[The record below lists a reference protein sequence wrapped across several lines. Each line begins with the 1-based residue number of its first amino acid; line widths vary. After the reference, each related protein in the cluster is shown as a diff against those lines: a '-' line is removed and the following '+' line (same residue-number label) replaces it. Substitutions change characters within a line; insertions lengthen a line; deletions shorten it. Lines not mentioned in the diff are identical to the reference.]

1 LRLKNKRAV
10 TTALLSG
17 GSQVIVWF
25 DLWEFYG
32 NSLIK
37 KYQIIAW
44 NVLGGRTQ
52 NEYIL
57 IGII

>member
-44 NVLGGRTQ
+44 NVLGEERRM
-52 NEYIL
+52 NIY
-57 IGII
+57 